1 MRVDNTE
8 PEGPEGPGGA
18 VGRRVRCG
26 EERATVRYVGPVPP
40 TAGPWLGV
48 EWDDPDRG
56 KHDGS
61 HEGVQYFTCR
71 HATGGSFVRPAK
83 ASFGEDFLSAL
94 RKQYHVDTDEVQSE
108 DGPIPLEWRGLRER
122 SFESLQSVLL
132 DGREV
137 NGPGAEGEIRRTTPN
152 VQLLD
157 LSKTL
162 LSCWDDVG
170 TITQQLDRLRELR
183 LSSNRL
189 RLPSDPSRLCGT
201 FSSLKTLS
209 LISCELTWPQ
219 ILQCA
224 PMWPQLEDLCVK
236 GNSITELQRP
246 DGVLQNLRTLD
257 LSGNVLLQDTVLLS
271 LSALLR
277 LEHLDL
283 SDTGLSV
290 IRFDDA
296 AHGSP
301 TAMFPALKDLMLDYN
316 NITEWFVVDELDKL
330 PSLVKLS
337 CRGNRLTSS
346 DGNRKTA
353 DQILI
358 AKLGRLVILNGCT
371 IHPKERRG
379 AELDYMKIFGGE
391 WLKSGGRSQ
400 TSTEFAHQHPRFQSL
415 VDKYGAPEEGE
426 LKKQRSSALKSQLI
440 KITFMFPDDGEQ
452 TPIEKKLPATMLVEK
467 VKGLLHRLLKV
478 PAADLRLS
486 YTCTKPGTEYEI
498 DSNLKTLHFYSV
510 QDGDQVLVRWS

>member
-1 MRVDNTE
+1 R
-8 PEGPEGPGGA
+8 GARGARGA

-48 EWDDPDRG
+48 ECDPDRG

-122 SFESLQSVLL
+122 RCEHVRGRRTLVVSRQVTVVFHRHVFVCICSFESLQSVLL

-236 GNSITELQRP
+236 GNSITELQSIIILC
-246 DGVLQNLRTLD
+246 VCVCQ
-257 LSGNVLLQDTVLLS
+257 
-271 LSALLR
+271 
-277 LEHLDL
+277 
-283 SDTGLSV
+283 
-290 IRFDDA
+290 
-296 AHGSP
+296 
-301 TAMFPALKDLMLDYN
+301 
-316 NITEWFVVDELDKL
+316 WFVVDELDKL

-440 KITFMFPDDGEQ
+440 T
-452 TPIEKKLPATMLVEK
+452 TMLVEK

-486 YTCTKPGTEYEI
+486 YTCTKKPGTEYEI

>member
-137 NGPGAEGEIRRTTPN
+137 NGPGAEGEIRRTTPSILPHTHSTVHVFN
-152 VQLLD
+152 VPLKQRHLAKDVQLLD

-219 ILQCA
+219 I
-224 PMWPQLEDLCVK
+224 
-236 GNSITELQRP
+236 
-246 DGVLQNLRTLD
+246 
-257 LSGNVLLQDTVLLS
+257 
-271 LSALLR
+271 
-277 LEHLDL
+277 
-283 SDTGLSV
+283 
-290 IRFDDA
+290 
-296 AHGSP
+296 
-301 TAMFPALKDLMLDYN
+301 
-316 NITEWFVVDELDKL
+316 
-330 PSLVKLS
+330 
-337 CRGNRLTSS
+337 
-346 DGNRKTA
+346 
-353 DQILI
+353 
-358 AKLGRLVILNGCT
+358 
-371 IHPKERRG
+371 HPKERRG
-379 AELDYMKIFGGE
+379 AELDYLKIFGGE

-452 TPIEKKLPATMLVEK
+452 TPIEKKLPEAGDRVRDRQQPEDPALLLRTGWRPGPGALVLTRTRRTGP
-467 VKGLLHRLLKV
+467 V
-478 PAADLRLS
+478 
-486 YTCTKPGTEYEI
+486 
-498 DSNLKTLHFYSV
+498 
-510 QDGDQVLVRWS
+510 